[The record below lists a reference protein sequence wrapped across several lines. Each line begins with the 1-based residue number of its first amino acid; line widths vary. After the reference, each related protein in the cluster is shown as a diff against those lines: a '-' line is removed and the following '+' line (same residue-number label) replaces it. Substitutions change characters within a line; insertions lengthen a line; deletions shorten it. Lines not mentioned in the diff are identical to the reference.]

1 MGDAAS
7 IAVLFTQMVMVPH
20 NRSTDIAASDSGVG
34 RYRLQWAVALWL
46 HPLYRCPQ
54 FYQRQPSA
62 TGSQLRQSP
71 PLMPML
77 LMVLQ

>member
-1 MGDAAS
+1 MQLLS
-7 IAVLFTQMVMVPH
+7 LFCSHKWSWCRTMAPLILQPV
-20 NRSTDIAASDSGVG
+20 TAGLE